1 MRKEG
6 ASAGAKHGVWRAVFW
21 IALAVFVCALAAL
34 GYIGYT
40 YYHADKEYQDVASQA
55 FDAAAADAAA
65 GDAGDATLLGDL
77 SVDWDYLRSVNP
89 DVVAWVYIPG
99 TRVNYP
105 VVQGADNEEYLHRS
119 FSGET
124 GFAARAGSIFMDAAN
139 ASDASDANTVLYG
152 HHMRDG
158 SMFACL
164 SNDLSNDGPFNDH
177 RTVYVLTPAMNYRCT
192 TFSLVLTNASDAIVE
207 TSFATPDTRV
217 AYVADKES
225 RSVVTPSDGFPDPAA
240 VQKLF
245 TLATCDYQESNGRA
259 VLFAQ
264 VVDSAAPNTHNG
276 GVIGK
281 EDETALSGAV
291 KEGA

>member
-1 MRKEG
+1 MPREG
-6 ASAGAKHGVWRAVFW
+6 TSSGHRRGAWRAVFW
-21 IALAVFVCALAAL
+21 TALAVFVCALAAL
-34 GYIGYT
+34 GYIGYP
-40 YYHADKEYQDVASQA
+40 YYHADQEYQDVATQA
-55 FDAAAADAAA
+55 FDSAAASSAQ
-65 GDAGDATLLGDL
+65 DAGDATRLGEL
-77 SVDWDYLRSVNP
+77 SVDWDYLKSVNP

-99 TRVNYP
+99 TRVSYP
-105 VVQGADNEEYLHRS
+105 VVQGADNDVYLHRS

-139 ASDASDANTVLYG
+139 APDASDANTVLYG

-164 SNDLSNDGPFNDH
+164 SNDLTNDGPFNEH
-177 RTVYVLTPAMNYRCT
+177 RTVFVLTPTMNFRCQ
-192 TFSLVLTNASDAIVE
+192 TFALVLTNGSDAIVQ
-207 TSFATPDTRV
+207 TSFATPDALA
-217 AYVADKES
+217 AYVADKEN
-225 RSVVTPSDGFPDPAA
+225 RSVVEPDEGFPDPAS
-240 VQKLF
+240 VGKLF

-276 GVIGK
+276 EVIGT
-281 EDETALSGAV
+281 EDETALSDAV